1 MAPGPYNKTL
11 VENGEGDHLYLL
23 EGDLGIPKVS
33 PHLSPLCTATPVQDQ
48 DEAQITLLKSTPQ
61 ITSNT
66 DHEHTATSLLLAEE
80 ENEEQEKAEGK
91 RECLRTDG
99 DGGKEKK
106 GRKRRITADTTD
118 SGPPKRVRDLV
129 AFWLLGFCN
138 NFTYWVM
145 ITAAYDLLSVQSQS
159 WSHNLSDNSFP
170 SFPDINSVQLPAP
183 SPTTTYTE
191 RSQQPPP
198 STLYSNSSI
207 TEFIDTDATT
217 TTTTTTTTT
226 WDNDSTTTTTTTTTP
241 TTFDNTFRCLRHSTG
256 AILIADTLPATAL
269 TLAAPLTLLL
279 GVWERVWLLT
289 GLCVASYLTLG
300 LATPSLVFVGVA
312 LASASR
318 GFSDTTFLAQ
328 ASSYHKH
335 VLSLW
340 SSGTG
345 VATFVGPLLYSLMTT
360 AGLDPRHVLLV
371 FLTIPLLI
379 IVSFS
384 CVLSHV
390 KKAEGSSEDV
400 EGQQL
405 AAVAVVMA
413 SEQDLEDK
421 TQKTVALVKE
431 KLYLFFRAQ
440 RYLLPLAVFYL
451 TMYFTNQGLLELVYF
466 LGRD

>member
-145 ITAAYDLLSVQSQS
+145 ITAAYDLLSVQSQ
-159 WSHNLSDNSFP
+159 
-170 SFPDINSVQLPAP
+170 
-183 SPTTTYTE
+183 TYTE